1 MKTANNC
8 RCRKVV
14 VNRQEYIVAKEI
26 KDMSP
31 LDMLI
36 MLFFILVTI
45 QAVKMSIH
53 WDREDK

>member
-1 MKTANNC
+1 MKVQVSEFQEDDA
-8 RCRKVV
+8 
-14 VNRQEYIVAKEI
+14 RQEI

>member
-1 MKTANNC
+1 MMKV
-8 RCRKVV
+8 RVSEF
-14 VNRQEYIVAKEI
+14 QEDNARKEI

-36 MLFFILVTI
+36 MLFFILVAI

-53 WDREDK
+53 WDQEDE

>member
-1 MKTANNC
+1 MMKV
-8 RCRKVV
+8 RVSEL
-14 VNRQEYIVAKEI
+14 QEDDARKEI

-45 QAVKMSIH
+45 QAVKMSIL
-53 WDREDK
+53 WYRDQEDK